1 MPRMKKPEKESL
13 LLAKLLK
20 RLGSRIGASVL
31 VEPVW
36 GIAGQITFPGQAG
49 RSGKKS
55 YFKYNTLDLNPV
67 GASDIAR
74 DKDYANF
81 FMGKMGYP
89 TVRGKSFFSDEW
101 CEAVGSKRNIHAAYR
116 YAQTLGF
123 PVVVK
128 PNSGSH
134 GNGVFLV
141 HDRREFDAAM
151 RNIFK
156 QDKVALVQRVISGR
170 DYRIVVLDK
179 QVISAYERIQLNVV
193 GDGTS
198 TIRQLLTKKARNFG

>member
-67 GASDIAR
+67 GSSDIAK

-89 TVRGKSFFSDEW
+89 AITGKAFYSDEW
-101 CEAVGSKRNIHAAYR
+101 CKTIGSNRDTLAAYA
-116 YAQTLGF
+116 YAKKLGF
-123 PVVVK
+123 PVITK

-134 GNGVFLV
+134 GNDVFLV
-141 HDRREFDAAM
+141 GNKKEFHSAPK
-151 RNIFK
+151 NIFK
-156 QDKVALVQRVISGR
+156 K
-170 DYRIVVLDK
+170 
-179 QVISAYERIQLNVV
+179 
-193 GDGTS
+193 
-198 TIRQLLTKKARNFG
+198 